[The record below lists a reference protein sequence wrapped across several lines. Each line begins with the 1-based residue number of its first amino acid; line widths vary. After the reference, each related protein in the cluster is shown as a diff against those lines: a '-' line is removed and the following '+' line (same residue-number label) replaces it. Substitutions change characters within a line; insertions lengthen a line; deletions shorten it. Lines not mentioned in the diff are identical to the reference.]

1 MTNDRKIVPHSLR
14 FTYVTRMRRGLSI
27 EEVQRIVGHSSIEM
41 TQYYTRSSIPELIAA
56 VQGSFEQAN
65 NLFIDSK

>member
-1 MTNDRKIVPHSLR
+1 
-14 FTYVTRMRRGLSI
+14 MRRGLSI